1 MNYSLHNTIV
11 KSIVKHSFTLISIIG
26 ILLSLIA
33 MLLPCYCHWAEG
45 LKSNRQAGFKGLLV
59 ILSFKTVYLEIYNI
73 DENDSHVALIATDRR
88 VKNDN
93 IANKLAQTHAT
104 SQFSRF
110 FSFANV

>member
-1 MNYSLHNTIV
+1 
-11 KSIVKHSFTLISIIG
+11 
-26 ILLSLIA
+26 
-33 MLLPCYCHWAEG
+33 MLLPCYCHWLECCNAT
-45 LKSNRQAGFKGLLV
+45 RQAGFKGLLA

-88 VKNDN
+88 VKNGN

-104 SQFSRF
+104 SQFPRF

>member
-1 MNYSLHNTIV
+1 M
-11 KSIVKHSFTLISIIG
+11 
-26 ILLSLIA
+26 
-33 MLLPCYCHWAEG
+33 PCYCHWAEG
-45 LKSNRQAGFKGLLV
+45 LKSNRQAGFKGLLA

-73 DENDSHVALIATDRR
+73 DENDSQLALMVTDRR

-93 IANKLAQTHAT
+93 IANKLAQAHAT